1 VTSAP
6 AALPVNTIG
15 TPAAEVVYVFRR
27 SPFGSV
33 LRLQRRGVIDT
44 GEAADIAVFNIA
56 VPDRKG
62 GRTGRDTRRPPPMR
76 LTLVNGVPTS
86 GP

>member
-1 VTSAP
+1 
-6 AALPVNTIG
+6 
-15 TPAAEVVYVFRR
+15 
-27 SPFGSV
+27 
-33 LRLQRRGVIDT
+33 VIET

-62 GRTGRDTRRPPPMR
+62 GRTGRDTRPPPPMR